1 MTLTTTKAVAP
12 AAATRKETARAAANA
27 ALDAAA
33 AHETVEEAERTI
45 KLANEVQK
53 AQAKQRA
60 SLAGQGLRTAPGP
73 IATGGATGL
82 AAFAAYKKGSLA
94 PWWLHKGVCDA
105 WELDPFGTELRLIT
119 VSENATYTL
128 LQDGEPTGV
137 VRVSQPGYV
146 GGPAAVESEMAWLAA
161 LHDVEGV
168 NVVDD
173 IPTAAGP
180 ALAMI
185 ADEGG
190 TAWACVC
197 TSFVKGAVLENLPDP
212 SAWYGTIGTW
222 SALFHQHSRS
232 WKKPEWFERFTWDT
246 TDMVGEHPRW
256 GRWENAALTPEE
268 FALFKLAEEQ
278 ALEVID
284 RIPRDENTWGLIHA
298 DLRPS
303 NIIAADDGTPTV
315 IDFDDSGY
323 SFFLYDY
330 AAALSFVEHKP
341 YAPKMAQEWV
351 AGYQKVAPLSTG
363 DLAAASAL
371 SMIRRLQMVGWTT
384 NHYADALPDGLY
396 DEQVPGTVECARRYL
411 ENPLWLLS

>member
-1 MTLTTTKAVAP
+1 MTLTTTTP
-12 AAATRKETARAAANA
+12 THPAATRKDPATA
-27 ALDAAA
+27 ALDATT
-33 AHETVEEAERTI
+33 AHEAVREAERAI
-45 KLANEVQK
+45 KLASDVQK
-53 AQAKQRA
+53 AEAKQRA
-60 SLAGQGLRTAPGP
+60 ALAGQGLRTTPGP
-73 IATGGATGL
+73 TAAGGATGL

-105 WELDPFGTELRLIT
+105 WALDPFGTELRLIT

-137 VRVSQPGYV
+137 VRISQPGYV

-161 LHDVEGV
+161 LHSVEGV

-190 TAWACVC
+190 TSWACVC
-197 TSFVKGAVLENLPDP
+197 TSFVEGAVLENLPDP
-212 SAWYGTIGTW
+212 SAWYRTIGTW

-232 WKKPEWFERFTWDT
+232 WEKPEWFERFTWDT

-256 GRWENAALTPEE
+256 GRWENAVLTPDE
-268 FALFKLAEEQ
+268 FTLFKRAETQ
-278 ALEVID
+278 ALAVID
-284 RIPRDENTWGLIHA
+284 RIPRTERTWGLIHA

-303 NIIAADDGTPTV
+303 NIIAANDGTPTV

-351 AGYQKVAPLSTG
+351 AGYQKVALLSAS

-384 NHYADALPDGLY
+384 NHYADALPEGLY
-396 DEQVPGTVECARRYL
+396 DEQVPGTVACARRYL